1 MEDPIIMR
9 RLMMIIMALP
19 LVSGQSSNLKYLVA
33 APAVM
38 PYPSNQ
44 TVCVYVLSPDADAE
58 LYISLGVTSSSPIF
72 NALISKGDGQ
82 LHCNT
87 FQVPPPTNGI
97 EEVATIDIRISS
109 DILSHVEEKSVLI
122 RPMRNGM
129 FLQTDRAI
137 YQPGEK
143 VIIKGVDFTENLI
156 AKNEAFTMVNFA
168 DELGNNIKQWHNVQ
182 LNSGILELSHY
193 LSPDIRTGDY
203 TITATKDGSIAKV
216 TITIDKLVLP
226 KFETTIDA
234 PDTVTILQR
243 NFPANI
249 CGKYTYGKPVRSH
262 ATGKICRIATW
273 TSDDICQ
280 PIDGETDV
288 NGCYTT
294 EVDTEYFK
302 FKYDGYSNYLDLEA
316 CLEEDGTGVE
326 RKAVKHIFI
335 SEVLAKVEFKES
347 RGVFKPELGY
357 RGQMI
362 LTLSDGVP
370 KPDEDIELYVNEERR
385 EEIYTTDK
393 YGITKFTLEPTIL
406 SDNVI
411 NLRARYIPRQP
422 MTDVTEK
429 QPVYE
434 DGYASVIPS
443 YTRVV
448 SQVKIRNEPFVLP
461 CNERVN
467 LWADYVLDASEYSRE
482 TIDFHFLIITFG
494 SIVSSSSIKHAISP
508 NGGLKSFFPFPVM
521 VTPDMSPSATIIIYA
536 GLENGDL
543 IADSIKIPVTSC
555 FPNTV
560 SLQFSDEQSLP
571 GSIVNL
577 HISAYP
583 NSFCN
588 VRAVD
593 KSAELLKSEERS
605 SEDAVNEFL
614 NDWDTYGYPIQIE
627 ELQTCPDG
635 SFPLMVE
642 DFDRPDIY
650 SFFEQPGIKVLTN
663 FLIRKPMECAMLETI
678 SAPSS
683 PVPTEL
689 QMMAMFVPEFNTQ
702 ALTEKTLVVS
712 EVMALT
718 ADIPPP
724 KKPVRSKFPSTW
736 LMNTVPIGPTG
747 ELDYPLTTPDTITE
761 WTGDAFCTSSVGLGF
776 SRRTALR
783 TFKPYFLEMIVPYS
797 VKQGETL
804 VLKAI
809 VLNFMRQCIKVQ
821 ATLYLSDDF
830 QEEPCEGCLYHA
842 CLCSDP
848 AFTFTWNIKPI
859 TLGDINITIGT
870 EALDTGDLCDG
881 QKPIVPT
888 KGQFD
893 IVQRRLIVESH
904 GVPVEKTRSLLL
916 CAFESQ
922 TIPLDLPENVV
933 LGSES
938 AEVTVTGDIMG
949 KPLSNLNNLVQLP
962 RGCGEQNMILLAP
975 IIYAMTFMSITGQL
989 TDEIVEQ
996 ANGYMEIGYQNQ
1008 LNYKRQDGSYS
1019 AFGNSDPSGSTWL
1032 TAFVVI
1038 NFIPGQKLIYIDDTH
1053 ITEALNWLKGLQQED
1068 GCFQNV
1074 GQIFHKE
1081 LQGGVDSQVS
1091 LTAFVTLTFLE
1102 RKDPQYDEII
1112 EKAKQCLESCTQPES
1127 STYTKAQCAYTYTL
1141 MGDVEKRTQLLE
1153 QLDQVAIKKDDQ
1165 THWSTNPEIPQDDP
1179 VWSNPNSVDVETT
1192 AYVLL
1197 AMVSGDNPTE
1207 NDLGT
1212 AVPAVRWLHS
1222 QQNANGGFASTQDT
1236 VVALWAISIF
1246 GYLTFVDE
1254 NRPTIGVT
1262 NDNGFTEDVTVDP
1275 QNPTE
1280 VQTVDLPDIPAVYT
1294 LVASGSGC
1302 AYVQITEKCNALNTE
1317 PEASFT
1323 LIVTASPIQCPPHPA
1338 PSFIIEISASLSDPN
1353 NEESNMAILIVQL
1366 LSGYAPKDHN
1376 RLLAN
1381 SLVRRVESSP
1391 TDVTIYLDKIEATP
1405 VELSLEVEQ
1414 QSEVQNLQPAVVYL
1428 KDYYQTSRRIEVTYE
1443 NPCA

>member
-1 MEDPIIMR
+1 MEDPIIMS
-9 RLMMIIMALP
+9 RLMMIILALP

-33 APAVM
+33 APAVL

-44 TVCVYVLSPDADAE
+44 TVCVYVLSPDSDVT
-58 LYISLGVTSSSPIF
+58 LDISLGASSASPVF
-72 NALISKGDGQ
+72 DALISKGDGQ

-87 FQVPPPTNGI
+87 FQVPVPTNGA
-97 EEVATIDIRISS
+97 EEVATISISITS
-109 DILSHVEEKSVLI
+109 DVLNQVEEKSVLI
-122 RPMRNGM
+122 RSMRNGM

-137 YQPGEK
+137 YQPGET

-156 AKNEAFTMVNFA
+156 AKNEPFTLVNIA
-168 DELGNNIKQWHNVQ
+168 DDQGSNIKQWRNVQ

-203 TITATKDGSIAKV
+203 IITATKDGSSAEV
-216 TITIDKLVLP
+216 TVTVDKIVLP
-226 KFETTIDA
+226 KFEVTLDA
-234 PDTVTILQR
+234 PDTVTILQG
-243 NFPANI
+243 NFPINI
-249 CGKYTYGKPVRSH
+249 CGKYTYGKPVRGRT
-262 ATGKICRIATW
+262 TGKICRIATW

-294 EVDTEYFK
+294 EVDTENFH
-302 FKYDGYSNYLDLEA
+302 FKYDGYNNYLDLEA
-316 CLEEDGTGVE
+316 FLEEDGTGVE
-326 RKAVKHIFI
+326 RKAIKHIFI
-335 SEVLAKVEFKES
+335 SEVLAKVEFQES
-347 RGVFKPELGY
+347 RGFSKPGLGY

-362 LTLSDGVP
+362 LTRSDGRP
-370 KPDEDIELYVNEERR
+370 MPDEDIELYVNEERR
-385 EEIYTTDK
+385 EEIYTSDSN
-393 YGITKFTLEPTIL
+393 GIAKFTLESTIL
-406 SDNVI
+406 TDDVT
-411 NLRARYIPRQP
+411 NLRAHYIPRQP
-422 MTDVTEK
+422 LTDVSEK

-443 YTRVV
+443 YTRAV

-467 LWADYVLDASEYSRE
+467 LWADYVLDASEYTRE

-494 SIVSSSSIKHAISP
+494 SIVSSSSIRHTISP

-521 VTPDMSPSATIIIYA
+521 VTPDMSPAATIIIYA
-536 GLENGDL
+536 GLDNGDL

-560 SLQFSDEQSLP
+560 SLQFSEEQSLP
-571 GSIVNL
+571 GSTVNL

-583 NSFCN
+583 NSMCN
-588 VRAVD
+588 IRAVD
-593 KSAELLKSEERS
+593 KSAELLKSQEES

-614 NDWDTYGYPIQIE
+614 NEWDTYGYPIQIE
-627 ELQTCPDG
+627 ELQTCPVG
-635 SFPLMVE
+635 SFPINVE
-642 DFDRPDIY
+642 AFDRPDTY
-650 SFFEQPGIKVLTN
+650 SFFEEPGIKVLTN
-663 FLIRKPMECAMLETI
+663 FLIRKTMDCSMPATTTAATFAQMQFRTFPWSVQFNIQAAPEEDSVIVEALE
-678 SAPSS
+678 
-683 PVPTEL
+683 
-689 QMMAMFVPEFNTQ
+689 
-702 ALTEKTLVVS
+702 
-712 EVMALT
+712 
-718 ADIPPP
+718 IPPE
-724 KKPVRSKFPSTW
+724 KPVRSKFPSTW

-747 ELDYPLTTPDTITE
+747 ELDYPLTTPDTITL
-761 WTGDAFCTSSVGLGF
+761 WSGDAFCTSSVGLGF
-776 SRRTALR
+776 SPRIALR

-821 ATLYLSDDF
+821 TTLYPSDDF
-830 QEEPCEGCLYHA
+830 QLEPCEGCLYDA

-848 AFTFTWNIKPI
+848 TFTFTWNIKPL
-859 TLGDINITIGT
+859 TLGAINIIIGT
-870 EALDTGDLCDG
+870 EAVDTGDLCDG
-881 QKPIVPT
+881 QTPIVPT

-904 GVPVEKTRSLLL
+904 GIPVEKTRSLLL

-933 LGSES
+933 LGSQS

-949 KPLSNLNNLVQLP
+949 KPLSNLNNLVNLP
-962 RGCGEQNMILLAP
+962 HGCGEQNMILLAP
-975 IIYAMTFMSITGQL
+975 VIYAMTFLSITGQL

-996 ANGYMEIGYQNQ
+996 ANGYMEVGYQNQ
-1008 LNYKRQDGSYS
+1008 LNYKLQDGSYS

-1032 TAFVVI
+1032 TAFVAL
-1038 NFIPGQKLIYIDDTH
+1038 NFISAQKFIYIDDIH
-1053 ITEALNWLKGLQQED
+1053 ITEALIWLKGLQQED

-1074 GQIFHKE
+1074 GRIIHKE
-1081 LQGGVDSQVS
+1081 LQGGVDSHIS
-1091 LTAFVTLTFLE
+1091 LTAFVTSTFLE
-1102 RKDPQYDEII
+1102 TKDPQYDEII

-1153 QLDQVAIKKDDQ
+1153 QLDQVAIKKDDK

-1179 VWSNPNSVDVETT
+1179 LWSNPNSADVEIT
-1192 AYVLL
+1192 AYVVL
-1197 AMVSGDNPTE
+1197 AMVSGEDPTE
-1207 NDLGT
+1207 SDLGA

-1222 QQNANGGFASTQDT
+1222 QQNANGGYATTQDT
-1236 VVALWAISIF
+1236 VVSLWAISIYS
-1246 GYLTFVDE
+1246 YLTFVDE
-1254 NRPTIGVT
+1254 NMPTIEVT
-1262 NDNGFTEDVTVDP
+1262 NDNGFTENVTVNP

-1280 VQTVDLPDIPAVYT
+1280 VLVVGLPDIPAEYT
-1294 LVASGSGC
+1294 LEASGSGC
-1302 AYVQITEKCNALNTE
+1302 AYVQITERYNILNPE

-1323 LIVTASPIQCPPHPA
+1323 LIVNASPIQCPPHPA
-1338 PSFIIEISASLSDPN
+1338 PSFNLEISASLSDPN

-1366 LSGYAPKDHN
+1366 LSGYAPIDHN

-1381 SLVRRVESSP
+1381 SLVKRVESSP
-1391 TDVTIYLDKIEATP
+1391 TDVVIYMDKINATP
-1405 VELSLEVEQ
+1405 TQLSIPMER
-1414 QSEVQNLQPAVVYL
+1414 QSEVQNLQPAVVHL
-1428 KDYYQTSRRIEVTYE
+1428 KDYYETSRHIEVTYG

>member
-9 RLMMIIMALP
+9 RLMMIILALP

-33 APAVM
+33 VPAVM

-44 TVCVYVLSPDADAE
+44 TVCVYVLSPDSDAA
-58 LYISLGVTSSSPIF
+58 LDISLRATSASPVF

-87 FQVPPPTNGI
+87 LQVPPPTNGK
-97 EEVATIDIRISS
+97 EEEATIAINITS
-109 DILSHVEEKSVLI
+109 DGLNQLQEKSVLI
-122 RPMRNGM
+122 IPMRNGM

-156 AKNEAFTMVNFA
+156 AKNEPFTLVNIA
-168 DELGNNIKQWHNVQ
+168 DDQGSNIKQWNNVQ

-203 TITATKDGSIAKV
+203 KITATKEGSSAEV
-216 TITIDKLVLP
+216 TVTVDTIVLP
-226 KFETTIDA
+226 KLETTLDA
-234 PDTVTILQR
+234 PDTVTILQH
-243 NFPANI
+243 NFPINI
-249 CGKYTYGKPVRSH
+249 CGKYTYGKPVRGH
-262 ATGKICRIATW
+262 TTGKICRIATW
-273 TSDDICQ
+273 TTDDICL

-288 NGCYTT
+288 NGCYTI

-316 CLEEDGTGVE
+316 SLEEDGTGVE
-326 RKAVKHIFI
+326 RKAIKHIFI
-335 SEVLAKVEFKES
+335 SEVLAKVEFQES
-347 RGVFKPELGY
+347 RGFFKPGLGY
-357 RGQMI
+357 RGQIM
-362 LTLSDGVP
+362 LTTPDGHP
-370 KPDEDIELYVNEERR
+370 MQDEDIELYVNGERKEEV
-385 EEIYTTDK
+385 YTTDSNGK
-393 YGITKFTLEPTIL
+393 AKFTLESTIL
-406 SDNVI
+406 TDDVT
-411 NLRARYIPRQP
+411 NLRAHYIPRQP
-422 MTDVTEK
+422 LTDVTEK

-434 DGYASVIPS
+434 DSYASVIPS
-443 YTRVV
+443 YTRTV

-467 LWADYVLDASEYSRE
+467 LWADYALDASEYTRE
-482 TIDFHFLIITFG
+482 TIDFHFLIIKFG
-494 SIVSSSSIKHAISP
+494 SIVSSSSIKHTIFP

-521 VTPDMSPSATIIIYA
+521 VTPDMSPAATIIIYA
-536 GLENGDL
+536 GLDNGDL

-560 SLQFSDEQSLP
+560 SLQFSEEQSLP
-571 GSIVNL
+571 GSTVNL

-583 NSFCN
+583 NSLCN

-593 KSAELLKSEERS
+593 KSAELLKSEEES

-614 NDWDTYGYPIQIE
+614 NEWDTYGYPIQIE
-627 ELQTCPDG
+627 ELQACPDG
-635 SFPLMVE
+635 SFPLIVE
-642 DFDRPDIY
+642 AFDRPDIFR
-650 SFFEQPGIKVLTN
+650 FFEQPGIKVLTN
-663 FLIRKPMECAMLETI
+663 FLIRKPMECSKQPAPEENSLL
-678 SAPSS
+678 SASM
-683 PVPTEL
+683 VITE
-689 QMMAMFVPEFNTQ
+689 E
-702 ALTEKTLVVS
+702 
-712 EVMALT
+712 
-718 ADIPPP
+718 IPPQ
-724 KKPVRSKFPSTW
+724 KPVRRKFPSTW

-747 ELDYPLTTPDTITE
+747 ELDYPLTTPDTITL

-776 SRRTALR
+776 SPRIALR

-830 QEEPCEGCLYHA
+830 QLEPCDGCLYDA

-848 AFTFTWNIKPI
+848 TFTFTWNVKPL
-859 TLGDINITIGT
+859 TLGAINITIGT
-870 EALDTGDLCDG
+870 EAVDTGDLCDG
-881 QKPIVPT
+881 QTPIVPT

-916 CAFESQ
+916 CALESQ

-933 LGSES
+933 LGSQS

-949 KPLSNLNNLVQLP
+949 KPLSNLNNLVKLP
-962 RGCGEQNMILLAP
+962 HGCGEQNMILLAP
-975 IIYAMTFMSITGQL
+975 VIHAMTFLTITGQL
-989 TDEIVEQ
+989 TEEIEEQ
-996 ANGYMEIGYQNQ
+996 ANGYMEVGYQNQ
-1008 LNYKRQDGSYS
+1008 LNYKLEDGSYS

-1032 TAFVVI
+1032 TAFVVL
-1038 NFIPGQKLIYIDDTH
+1038 NFIKGKNFIYIDDRH
-1053 ITEALNWLKGLQQED
+1053 ITEALIWLKGLQQED

-1081 LQGGVDSQVS
+1081 LQGGVDSHIS
-1091 LTAFVTLTFLE
+1091 LTAFVTSAFLE
-1102 RKDPQYDEII
+1102 TYDPQYDEII

-1153 QLDQVAIKKDDQ
+1153 QLDQVAIKKDDT

-1179 VWSNPNSVDVETT
+1179 LWSNPNSAHVELT
-1192 AYVLL
+1192 AYVVL
-1197 AMVSGDNPTE
+1197 ALVSDEHPTE
-1207 NDLGT
+1207 SDLGA

-1222 QQNANGGFASTQDT
+1222 QQNANGGYASTQDT
-1236 VVALWAISIF
+1236 VVSLWAISIYS
-1246 GYLTFVDE
+1246 YLTFVDE
-1254 NRPTIGVT
+1254 NIPTIAVT
-1262 NDNGFTEDVTVDP
+1262 NDNGFTEDVTVNP

-1280 VQTVDLPDIPAVYT
+1280 VLVVDLPDVPAEYT
-1294 LVASGSGC
+1294 MEATGSGC
-1302 AYVQITEKCNALNTE
+1302 AYVQITEKYNILNPE

-1323 LIVTASPIQCPPHPA
+1323 LIVNASPIQCPPHPV
-1338 PSFIIEISASLSDPN
+1338 PSFNIEISASLSDPD

-1376 RLLAN
+1376 RLLAH
-1381 SLVRRVESSP
+1381 SLVKRVESSQ
-1391 TDVTIYLDKIEATP
+1391 TDVTIYLEKLDYTPMQLSIEM
-1405 VELSLEVEQ
+1405 EQ

-1428 KDYYQTSRRIEVTYE
+1428 KDYYETSRRIEVTYG